1 MSPVAGAG
9 RNIEQ
14 GDARVG
20 MTFTRRPTSVPADIR
35 PEWRLPLLLIMVNH
49 CRGRIASREQLH
61 VLNSAVLSPG
71 SRRALFAALNGR
83 LAARTPVVQ
92 FEPALDRA
100 LDRCTGLG
108 LLQLTTSGR
117 FELTGLGRSVVE
129 ALAAR
134 NDLFVG
140 ERQLLSAL
148 PASLSQA
155 AIRQVL
161 SGRGTR

>member
-1 MSPVAGAG
+1 VSPVSGAG
-9 RNIEQ
+9 RDTEH
-14 GDARVG
+14 GGARVG
-20 MTFTRRPTSVPADIR
+20 MTFTRRPTSVPPDIR
-35 PEWRLPLLLIMVNH
+35 PEWRVPLLLIMVDH
-49 CRGRIASREQLH
+49 CRGRVASREQLH
-61 VLNSAVLSPG
+61 VLNSAVLSSG
-71 SRRALFAALNGR
+71 SRSALIAALEGR
-83 LAARTPVVQ
+83 LAARMPVVQ
-92 FEPALDRA
+92 FEPAPDRA

-129 ALAAR
+129 ALADR

-155 AIRQVL
+155 AIRNVL
-161 SGRGTR
+161 RGRRAR